1 MNHRLSVLQ
10 AHSSAATHNV
20 SPWGDIEFPPD
31 SDSMCVCVCLSRVA
45 FSLWSFTVRWCRE
58 GGILVIVWLPANL
71 YVHRSMGRVNGWG
84 RVAIESAECV
94 MRNVDAQ
101 REKRE
106 RDGERKRGYLPT
118 TFLQHLPRGFSSPAQ
133 YQHPSQS
140 AARGK
145 INFLLPDYIIR
156 FRLECHLNIPHQHF
170 IKQGYSMV

>member
-1 MNHRLSVLQ
+1 
-10 AHSSAATHNV
+10 
-20 SPWGDIEFPPD
+20 
-31 SDSMCVCVCLSRVA
+31 
-45 FSLWSFTVRWCRE
+45 
-58 GGILVIVWLPANL
+58 
-71 YVHRSMGRVNGWG
+71 MGARG
-84 RVAIESAECV
+84 RVAIQSAECV

-106 RDGERKRGYLPT
+106 RDGERGRGYLPT
-118 TFLQHLPRGFSSPAQ
+118 IFLQHLPRGFSSPAQ

-156 FRLECHLNIPHQHF
+156 LRLECHLNIPHQHY

>member
-1 MNHRLSVLQ
+1 
-10 AHSSAATHNV
+10 
-20 SPWGDIEFPPD
+20 
-31 SDSMCVCVCLSRVA
+31 MCVSVTSGLLALVIYS
-45 FSLWSFTVRWCRE
+45 SLVSKG